1 MRGLDGLTPRQ
12 EEIVRCARR
21 WVAEYGEAPSVREL
35 GEAVGL
41 SSSGSITYQLRR
53 MREAGVV
60 VETRGRRSDR
70 CPHCGR

>member
-41 SSSGSITYQLRR
+41 SSSGSIAYQLRR